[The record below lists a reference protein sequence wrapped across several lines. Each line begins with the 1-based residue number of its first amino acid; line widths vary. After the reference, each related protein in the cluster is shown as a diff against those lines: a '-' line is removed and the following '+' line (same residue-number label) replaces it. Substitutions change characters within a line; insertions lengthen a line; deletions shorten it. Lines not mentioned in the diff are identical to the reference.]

1 MHYMVL
7 VYHPSQE
14 KTTELKEKIRRKY
27 DDMKRVLDEDLR
39 ITMCQLD
46 MEQEAME
53 RATQENIEKCYKLM
67 QDLEQQLSE
76 TVKQLDQDKAHNLDR
91 VLSEKDI
98 LQHFF
103 SFRM

>member
-14 KTTELKEKIRRKY
+14 KTAELKEKIRKKY

-39 ITMCQLD
+39 ITLCQLD

-53 RATQENIEKCYKLM
+53 RSTEENIEKCYQLM

-91 VLSEKDI
+91 VLSEKEYI
-98 LQHFF
+98 KAFLLV
-103 SFRM
+103 